1 MKQEDKLLQALKQRP
16 MTKLE
21 MLRDLGILH
30 GGEIVR
36 RLREHGY
43 SIATEMIEVVTRDG
57 SSKVARYTL
66 SGVKK

>member
-21 MLRDLGILH
+21 MLRDLVILH

-43 SIATEMIEVVTRDG
+43 SIVTEMIDVVTRDG

-66 SGVKK
+66 EGGK